1 MTEEKKTNTYKK
13 PEVEVIKLDKDA
25 SFMTFSSI
33 TLSGEDGHGF
43 QPGPAFP
50 GGNNTIQ
57 TGSGSGQNVGGFE
70 P

>member
-33 TLSGEDGHGF
+33 TVGGEDMG
-43 QPGPAFP
+43 
-50 GGNNTIQ
+50 
-57 TGSGSGQNVGGFE
+57 E
-70 P
+70 E